1 MDKEVFENIIAAVID
16 NPQSPYHRLMDKVN
30 DIDVDYFE
38 NITRD
43 ENTLSPELNLALK
56 QTVVENVDEIARQ
69 LLYDS
74 GLSGKI
80 TFDILDQL
88 KNKEHY
94 RQILLD
100 TANKLQRY
108 AKDRLLFIPTQKHDD
123 VELNKLYEQA
133 KEVTLLEHV
142 MQNNRMDIIAFYRAL
157 MEQTEW
163 ECKALV
169 EKRISQF
176 IALIADKIGQA
187 ATKELYIQ
195 HSKYTPRTANTDDI
209 KLPEDLAGLVEL
221 MAKNVHEIWAA
232 TRIKQGWTYGPERDD
247 KQRKHPCLVPYEE
260 LPEEEK
266 IYDRNTSTE
275 TLKLI
280 MKLGFEISRNG

>member
-1 MDKEVFENIIAAVID
+1 MDKGIFENIIAAVID

-88 KNKEHY
+88 KNKEYY
-94 RQILLD
+94 RQILLN

-123 VELNKLYEQA
+123 VELEKLYEQA
-133 KEVTLLEHV
+133 KEVTLLEHI
-142 MQNNRMDIIAFYRAL
+142 MQNNRTDIIAFYRAL

-176 IALIADKIGQA
+176 LALIADKIGQA

-195 HSKYTPRTANTDDI
+195 HSEYIPQPVNTDDI

-232 TRIKQGWTYGPERDD
+232 TRIKQGWTYGLERDD

>member
-1 MDKEVFENIIAAVID
+1 MDKGIFENIIAAVID

-195 HSKYTPRTANTDDI
+195 HSEYIPQPVNTDDI
-209 KLPEDLAGLVEL
+209 KLPENLSGLVEL

-232 TRIKQGWTYGPERDD
+232 TRIKQGWTYGLERDD

>member
-1 MDKEVFENIIAAVID
+1 MDKGIFENIIAAVVD

-94 RQILLD
+94 RQIQIGR
-100 TANKLQRY
+100 A
-108 AKDRLLFIPTQKHDD
+108 
-123 VELNKLYEQA
+123 
-133 KEVTLLEHV
+133 HV
-142 MQNNRMDIIAFYRAL
+142 
-157 MEQTEW
+157 
-163 ECKALV
+163 
-169 EKRISQF
+169 
-176 IALIADKIGQA
+176 
-187 ATKELYIQ
+187 
-195 HSKYTPRTANTDDI
+195 
-209 KLPEDLAGLVEL
+209 
-221 MAKNVHEIWAA
+221 
-232 TRIKQGWTYGPERDD
+232 
-247 KQRKHPCLVPYEE
+247 
-260 LPEEEK
+260 
-266 IYDRNTSTE
+266 
-275 TLKLI
+275 
-280 MKLGFEISRNG
+280 